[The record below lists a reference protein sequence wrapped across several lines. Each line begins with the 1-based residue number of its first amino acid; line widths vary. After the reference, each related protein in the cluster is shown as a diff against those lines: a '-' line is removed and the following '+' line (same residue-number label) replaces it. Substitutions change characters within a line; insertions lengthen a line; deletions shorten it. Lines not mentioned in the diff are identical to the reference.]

1 MIESRQFQQLWNER
15 VRLEMWNSCVVTLV
29 LMAVAQLVALEID
42 RHILGRPFFVLRL
55 PYLFV
60 ALVCLIALLHQ
71 REKLSVQAIRL
82 TLVALTLAVFP
93 YIWVSQAAFANS
105 QNPWI
110 PFYGFQIT
118 ALVVATLRYGNG
130 VRFNVFLLAAL
141 TIEAAASWW
150 RFNFASNGLL
160 AQTGYIW
167 NVLLTGLCAATLLIA
182 RYQYERTLRRL
193 VELEARAATAEMT
206 ARVFLTVRDR
216 ANSPLQTLEIGLA
229 LLKRRQPESAIL
241 DPLLG
246 ALKKLVDPHE
256 IFKARKA
263 EIDWS
268 QAEALEDLE
277 WLKENDGTGSVTP
290 RESGPLA
297 GC

>member
-1 MIESRQFQQLWNER
+1 MIESRQFQQLWNKR
-15 VRLEMWNSCVVTLV
+15 LRLEIWYSCVVASA
-29 LMAVAQLVALEID
+29 LMAVAQLATLEVD

-60 ALVCLIALLHQ
+60 ALACLIVLLHQ
-71 REKLSVQAIRL
+71 RKKLGFQAL
-82 TLVALTLAVFP
+82 QLMMVALTLSAFP

-118 ALVVATLRYGNG
+118 ALAVAMFRYGNG

-141 TIEAAASWW
+141 TIESAAFWW
-150 RFNFASNGLL
+150 RFQLGSEPLFAQS
-160 AQTGYIW
+160 GYIW

-182 RYQYERTLRRL
+182 RYQYERTLRRFI
-193 VELEARAATAEMT
+193 ELEARAATAEMT
-206 ARVFLTVRDR
+206 ARLFLTVKDR

-229 LLKRRQPESAIL
+229 LLKRQQPESAIS
-241 DPLLG
+241 DALLS
-246 ALKKLVDPHE
+246 ALKKLVDLHE
-256 IFKARKA
+256 IFNARNA

-268 QAEALEDLE
+268 QAEALTDPE
-277 WLKENDGTGSVTP
+277 WLKEK
-290 RESGPLA
+290 
-297 GC
+297 

>member
-1 MIESRQFQQLWNER
+1 MIESRQFQQLWNKR
-15 VRLEMWNSCVVTLV
+15 LRLEIWYSCVVASA
-29 LMAVAQLVALEID
+29 LMAVAQLATLEVD

-60 ALVCLIALLHQ
+60 ALACLIVLLHQ
-71 REKLSVQAIRL
+71 RKKLGFQAL
-82 TLVALTLAVFP
+82 QLMMVALTLSAFP

-118 ALVVATLRYGNG
+118 ALAVAMFRYGNG

-141 TIEAAASWW
+141 TIESAAFWW
-150 RFNFASNGLL
+150 RFQLGSEPLFAQS
-160 AQTGYIW
+160 GYIW

-182 RYQYERTLRRL
+182 RYQYERTLRRFI
-193 VELEARAATAEMT
+193 ELEARAATAEMT
-206 ARVFLTVRDR
+206 ARLFLTVKDR

-229 LLKRRQPESAIL
+229 LLKRQQPESAIS
-241 DPLLG
+241 DALLS
-246 ALKKLVDPHE
+246 ALKKLVDLHE
-256 IFKARKA
+256 IFNARNA

-268 QAEALEDLE
+268 QAEALTDPE
-277 WLKENDGTGSVTP
+277 WLKGK
-290 RESGPLA
+290 
-297 GC
+297 

>member
-1 MIESRQFQQLWNER
+1 MIESRQFQQLWNKR
-15 VRLEMWNSCVVTLV
+15 LRLEIWYSCVVASA
-29 LMAVAQLVALEID
+29 LMAVAQLATFEVD

-60 ALVCLIALLHQ
+60 ALACLIVLLRQ
-71 REKLSVQAIRL
+71 RQKLGFQAIQL
-82 TLVALTLAVFP
+82 TMVALTLSAFP

-118 ALVVATLRYGNG
+118 ALAVAMFRYGNG
-130 VRFNVFLLAAL
+130 VRFNVFLLTSL
-141 TIEAAASWW
+141 TIEAAAFWW
-150 RFNFASNGLL
+150 RFHLGSELLL
-160 AQTGYIW
+160 ARSGYIW

-182 RYQYERTLRRL
+182 RYQYERTLRRFI
-193 VELEARAATAEMT
+193 ELEARAATAEMT

-229 LLKRRQPESAIL
+229 LLKRQQPESAL
-241 DPLLG
+241 SDALLS
-246 ALKKLVDPHE
+246 ALKKLVDLHE
-256 IFKARKA
+256 IFNARKA

-268 QAEALEDLE
+268 QAEALADLE
-277 WLKENDGTGSVTP
+277 WLKGK
-290 RESGPLA
+290 
-297 GC
+297 

>member
-1 MIESRQFQQLWNER
+1 MIENRQFQQLWNKR
-15 VRLEMWNSCVVTLV
+15 LRLEIWYSCVVTSV
-29 LMAVAQLVALEID
+29 LMAVSQVGALEVD

-60 ALVCLIALLHQ
+60 ALACLIVLLHQ
-71 REKLSVQAIRL
+71 REKLGVQTIQL
-82 TLVALTLAVFP
+82 IIVALTLAVFP
-93 YIWVSQAAFANS
+93 YIWVSQAAFADS

-118 ALVVATLRYGNG
+118 ALVVVTLRYGNG

-141 TIEAAASWW
+141 TIEAAAFWW
-150 RFNFASNGLL
+150 RFHFGSDRLL
-160 AQTGYIW
+160 AQSGYIW
-167 NVLLTGLCAATLLIA
+167 NVLLTGICAATLLVA

-193 VELEARAATAEMT
+193 VELEARAAAAEMT
-206 ARVFLTVRDR
+206 AGAFLTVRDR

-229 LLKRRQPESAIL
+229 LLKRRQPKSAL
-241 DPLLG
+241 SDALLG
-246 ALKKLVDPHE
+246 ALKKLVDLHE

-268 QAEALEDLE
+268 QAEALANRE
-277 WLKENDGTGSVTP
+277 WLKEK
-290 RESGPLA
+290 
-297 GC
+297 